1 VLKGLVFGRKRD
13 RVLFRTD
20 VAALGRLALRLAR
33 ARGAD
38 GAPLRG
44 AALVALAQSAAS
56 AVWLLPSSKALAA
69 RFPPPPPPS
78 LPYKVDKSRPSFCTN
93 WTRPALA
100 ARFRRDFLAPPGAP
114 RTPDGGAGAG
124 SAGAGGAGG
133 RVEALGELAGAEL
146 LRLLDVEAGPA
157 AGGASA
163 AVAVAQRALARWR
176 QPHLLLL
183 YREIHKRNPL
193 VLPLYSRY

>member
-1 VLKGLVFGRKRD
+1 VLKGLVFGRKKD

-20 VAALGRLALRLAR
+20 VAALGRLVLRLAR

-44 AALVALAQSAAS
+44 AALVALAQSAAA
-56 AVWLLPSSKALAA
+56 AVWLLPSSK
-69 RFPPPPPPS
+69 P
-78 LPYKVDKSRPSFCTN
+78 
-93 WTRPALA
+93 LA
-100 ARFRRDFLAPPGAP
+100 ARFRRDFLALPGAP
-114 RTPDGGAGAG
+114 RAPDGGAGAG
-124 SAGAGGAGG
+124 SAGAGSAGAGSAGG
-133 RVEALGELAGAEL
+133 RVEALGELAGTEL

-157 AGGASA
+157 AGGTSA
-163 AVAVAQRALARWR
+163 AVAMAQRALARWR